1 MSGRDRRRAQAGASE
16 ARVAEPA
23 WYPIVLSWN
32 GREDT
37 VSCLDAITKVS
48 EPRVRV
54 VCVDNG
60 STDGS
65 VKAIHDR
72 HPEMHLIENAWNLGF
87 AGGCNVGIRWAL
99 AQGAEWVVLLNNDAV
114 IAPDAIAEFAAAAE
128 QCPEAGVLAGKLYH
142 ADRPYRVWYA
152 GNRFLPW
159 LGYSGR
165 HRGEGRRDRPRYRRA
180 SPTDRAN
187 GALMAISRAAI
198 ESVGMLDEQLF
209 AYVEDIDFSVRAR
222 AAGFEVL
229 FVPAA
234 RAWHRVGASSA
245 ATAHN
250 SYYGTR
256 NMVVVCERHRPLPRP
271 LSRLRR
277 GIILASFTLYA
288 LRQPNRS
295 AALAAV
301 RAGYRDARAG
311 RLGPRP

>member
-1 MSGRDRRRAQAGASE
+1 VTAP
-16 ARVAEPA
+16 V

-37 VSCLDAITKVS
+37 VRCLDALAKVR
-48 EPRVRV
+48 EPPVRT

-65 VKAIHDR
+65 VEAVRNH
-72 HPEMHLIENAWNLGF
+72 HSETHLIENGRNLGF

-99 AQGAEWVVLLNNDAV
+99 DQGAEWVVLVNNDAV
-114 IAPDAIAEFAAAAE
+114 ISSDAIAAFATAAE
-128 QCPEAGVLAGKLYH
+128 RCPEAGVLAGKLYH
-142 ADRPYRVWYA
+142 ADRPDRVWYA
-152 GNRFLPW
+152 GQRFLAW

-165 HRGEGRRDRPRYRRA
+165 HRGEGRRDRPRYERT

-198 ESVGMLDEQLF
+198 ERVGMLDEELF

-234 RAWHRVGASSA
+234 RAWHRVGASGA
-245 ATAHN
+245 ADAHN

-256 NMVVVCERHRPLPRP
+256 NMVVVCERHRPLPP
-271 LSRLRR
+271 PFSWLRR
-277 GIILASFTLYA
+277 EVILVTFAAYA
-288 LRQPNRS
+288 LRQKNRRS
-295 AALAAV
+295 ALAAV

-311 RLGPRP
+311 RLGRRPRDSGRLHSPRRAAT

>member
-1 MSGRDRRRAQAGASE
+1 MGPQPCSE
-16 ARVAEPA
+16 ARVAEA
-23 WYPIVLSWN
+23 DWYAIVLSWN

-37 VSCLDAITKVS
+37 ERCLDALAKVR
-48 EPRVRV
+48 EPPVRI

-65 VKAIHDR
+65 VEAVRDR
-72 HPEMHLIENAWNLGF
+72 HPESHLIENGRNLGF

-99 AQGAEWVVLLNNDAV
+99 AQGAEWVVLVNNDAV
-114 IAPDAIAEFAAAAE
+114 IAPDAIAGFAEAAE
-128 QCPEAGVLAGKLYH
+128 QRPEAGVLAGKLYR
-142 ADRPYRVWYA
+142 ADRPDRIWYA
-152 GNRFLPW
+152 GQRFLAW

-165 HRGEGRRDRPRYRRA
+165 HRGEGRRDGPRYQRL
-180 SPTDRAN
+180 SLTDRAN

-198 ESVGMLDEQLF
+198 ERVGLLDEELF
-209 AYVEDIDFSVRAR
+209 AYVEDVDYSLRAR
-222 AAGFEVL
+222 DAGFEVL

-245 ATAHN
+245 AAAHN

-256 NMVVVCERHRPLPRP
+256 NMVVVCERHRPLPAP
-271 LSRLRR
+271 LSWLRR
-277 GIILASFTLYA
+277 GVILMTFAAYA
-288 LRQPNRS
+288 LRQPDRR

>member
-1 MSGRDRRRAQAGASE
+1 
-16 ARVAEPA
+16 VAEA
-23 WYPIVLSWN
+23 DWYAIVLSWN

-37 VSCLDAITKVS
+37 ERCLDALAKVR
-48 EPRVRV
+48 EPPVRI

-65 VKAIHDR
+65 VEAVRDR
-72 HPEMHLIENAWNLGF
+72 HPESHLIENGRNLGF

-99 AQGAEWVVLLNNDAV
+99 AQGAEWVVLVNNDAV
-114 IAPDAIAEFAAAAE
+114 IAPDAIAGFAEVAE
-128 QCPEAGVLAGKLYH
+128 QRSGAGVLAGKLYR
-142 ADRPYRVWYA
+142 ADRPDRIWYA
-152 GNRFLPW
+152 GQRFLAW

-165 HRGEGRRDRPRYRRA
+165 HRGEGRRDGPRYQRL

-198 ESVGMLDEQLF
+198 ERVGMLDEELF
-209 AYVEDIDFSVRAR
+209 AYVEDVDYSLRAR
-222 AAGFEVL
+222 DAGFEVL

-245 ATAHN
+245 AAAHN

-256 NMVVVCERHRPLPRP
+256 NMVVVCERHRPLPAP
-271 LSRLRR
+271 LSWLRR
-277 GIILASFTLYA
+277 GVILMTFAAYA
-288 LRQPNRS
+288 LRQPNRR

>member
-1 MSGRDRRRAQAGASE
+1 VSN
-16 ARVAEPA
+16 PA

-37 VSCLDAITKVS
+37 VSCLDALAKIS
-48 EPRVRV
+48 EPAVRI

-65 VKAIHDR
+65 VEAVRVR
-72 HPEMHLIENAWNLGF
+72 HPETHLIENGRNLGF

-99 AQGAEWVVLLNNDAV
+99 AQGAEWVVLVNNDAV
-114 IAPDAIAEFAAAAE
+114 IAPDTIAAFAAAAE
-128 QCPEAGVLAGKLYH
+128 HCPEAGVLAGKLYH
-142 ADRPYRVWYA
+142 ADRPDRVWYA
-152 GNRFLPW
+152 GHRFHGW

-165 HRGEGRRDRPRYRRA
+165 HRGEGHRDRPRYERLA
-180 SPTDRAN
+180 PTGRAN

-198 ESVGMLDEQLF
+198 ERIGMLDEELF
-209 AYVEDIDFSVRAR
+209 AYVEDIDLSVRAR
-222 AAGFEVL
+222 AAGFEVV

-245 ATAHN
+245 AAGHN

-256 NMVVVCERHRPLPRP
+256 NMVVVCERHRPLPP
-271 LSRLRR
+271 ALSAIRR
-277 GIILASFTLYA
+277 GVILASFAAYA
-288 LRQPNRS
+288 LRQPNRR

-311 RLGPRP
+311 RLGPRPNDSGRLHSPRRAAT

>member
-1 MSGRDRRRAQAGASE
+1 VGRSTFSE

-23 WYPIVLSWN
+23 WYVIVLSWN

-37 VSCLDAITKVS
+37 ERCLDALAKVS
-48 EPRVRV
+48 EPPVRV

-65 VKAIHDR
+65 VEAVRDR
-72 HPEMHLIENAWNLGF
+72 HPEVHLIENGRNLGF

-99 AQGAEWVVLLNNDAV
+99 AQGAEWLVLVNNDAV

-128 QCPEAGVLAGKLYH
+128 QRPEAGILAGKLYY

-152 GNRFLPW
+152 GQRFLAW

-165 HRGEGRRDRPRYRRA
+165 HRGEGRRDRPRYRHA
-180 SPTDRAN
+180 SATDRAN

-198 ESVGMLDEQLF
+198 ESVGMLDENLF
-209 AYVEDIDFSVRAR
+209 AYVEDIDFSLRAR
-222 AAGFEVL
+222 AAGFEIL
-229 FVPAA
+229 FVPTA

-245 ATAHN
+245 SLAHN

-256 NMVVVCERHRPLPRP
+256 NMVVVCERHWPLPRP

-277 GIILASFTLYA
+277 GMILASFAAYA
-288 LRQPNRS
+288 LRQPNRRIG
-295 AALAAV
+295 LAAV
-301 RAGYRDARAG
+301 RDGYRDARAG
-311 RLGPRP
+311 RLGPRH

>member
-1 MSGRDRRRAQAGASE
+1 
-16 ARVAEPA
+16 VAEA
-23 WYPIVLSWN
+23 DWYAIVLSWN

-37 VSCLDAITKVS
+37 ERCLHALERVE
-48 EPRVRV
+48 EPPVRI

-65 VKAIHDR
+65 IEAVRGH
-72 HPEMHLIENAWNLGF
+72 HPETVLIENGRNLGF

-99 AQGAEWVVLLNNDAV
+99 AEGAEWVVLVNNDAA
-114 IAPDAIAEFAAAAE
+114 IAPDAIAEFGAAAE

-152 GNRFLPW
+152 GNRFLAW

-165 HRGEGRRDRPRYRRA
+165 HRGEGRRDRPRYRRT
-180 SPTDRAN
+180 SSTDRAN

-209 AYVEDIDFSVRAR
+209 AYVEDVDFSVRAR
-222 AAGFEVL
+222 TAGFEVR
-229 FVPAA
+229 FVPTA
-234 RAWHRVGASSA
+234 RAWHRVGASTA
-245 ATAHN
+245 AAAHN
-250 SYYGTR
+250 LYYGAR

-277 GIILASFTLYA
+277 GVILASFTAYA
-288 LRQPNRS
+288 LRQPNPRV
-295 AALAAV
+295 ALAAV

-311 RLGPRP
+311 RLGPRPVTGPRA

>member
-1 MSGRDRRRAQAGASE
+1 
-16 ARVAEPA
+16 VAEA
-23 WYPIVLSWN
+23 DWYAIVLSWN

-37 VSCLDAITKVS
+37 ERCLDALAKVR
-48 EPRVRV
+48 EPPVRI

-65 VKAIHDR
+65 VEAVRDR
-72 HPEMHLIENAWNLGF
+72 HPESHLIENGRNLGF
-87 AGGCNVGIRWAL
+87 AGGCNVGICWAL
-99 AQGAEWVVLLNNDAV
+99 AQGAEWVVLVNNDAV
-114 IAPDAIAEFAAAAE
+114 IAPDAIAGFAAAAE
-128 QCPEAGVLAGKLYH
+128 QRPEAGVLAGKLYR
-142 ADRPYRVWYA
+142 ADRPDRIWYA
-152 GNRFLPW
+152 GQRFLAW

-165 HRGEGRRDRPRYRRA
+165 HRGEGRRDGPRYQRL

-198 ESVGMLDEQLF
+198 ERVGMLDEELF
-209 AYVEDIDFSVRAR
+209 AYVEDVDYSLRAR
-222 AAGFEVL
+222 DAGFDVL

-245 ATAHN
+245 AAAHN

-256 NMVVVCERHRPLPRP
+256 NMVVVCERHRPLPAP
-271 LSRLRR
+271 LSWLRR
-277 GIILASFTLYA
+277 GVILITFAAYA
-288 LRQPNRS
+288 LRQPNRR

-311 RLGPRP
+311 RLGSRP

>member
-1 MSGRDRRRAQAGASE
+1 MGPQPCSE
-16 ARVAEPA
+16 ARVAEA
-23 WYPIVLSWN
+23 DWYAIVLSWN

-37 VSCLDAITKVS
+37 ERCLDALAKVR
-48 EPRVRV
+48 EPPVRFA
-54 VCVDNG
+54 CVDNG
-60 STDGS
+60 SSDGS
-65 VKAIHDR
+65 VEAVRDR
-72 HPEMHLIENAWNLGF
+72 HPEAHLIENGRNLGF

-99 AQGAEWVVLLNNDAV
+99 AQGAEWVVLVNNDAV
-114 IAPDAIAEFAAAAE
+114 IAPDVIAGFAAAAE
-128 QCPEAGVLAGKLYH
+128 QRPEAGVLAGKLYR
-142 ADRPYRVWYA
+142 ADRPDRIWYA
-152 GNRFLPW
+152 GQRFLAW

-165 HRGEGRRDRPRYRRA
+165 HRGEGRRDGPRYERL

-198 ESVGMLDEQLF
+198 ERVGLLDGELF
-209 AYVEDIDFSVRAR
+209 AYVEDVDYSLRAHD
-222 AAGFEVL
+222 AGFEVL

-245 ATAHN
+245 AAAHN

-256 NMVVVCERHRPLPRP
+256 NMVVVCERHRPLPAP
-271 LSRLRR
+271 LSWLRR
-277 GIILASFTLYA
+277 GVILITFAAYA
-288 LRQPNRS
+288 LRQPNRR

>member
-1 MSGRDRRRAQAGASE
+1 
-16 ARVAEPA
+16 VAEPA

-32 GREDT
+32 RREDT
-37 VSCLDAITKVS
+37 VSCLDGLAKVS
-48 EPRVRV
+48 EPPVRI

-60 STDGS
+60 SADGS
-65 VKAIHDR
+65 VEAVRDG
-72 HPEMHLIENAWNLGF
+72 HPDVHLIENGRNLGF
-87 AGGCNVGIRWAL
+87 SGGCNVGIRWAL
-99 AQGAEWVVLLNNDAV
+99 AQGAEWVVLVNNDAIV
-114 IAPDAIAEFAAAAE
+114 AADAIAGLAAAAE
-128 QCPEAGVLAGKLYH
+128 QHPEAGVLAGKLYR
-142 ADRPYRVWYA
+142 ADRPDRVWYA
-152 GNRFLPW
+152 GQRFLAW

-165 HRGEGRRDRPRYRRA
+165 HRGEGRRDGPRYERL

-198 ESVGMLDEQLF
+198 QRLGLLDEELF
-209 AYVEDIDFSVRAR
+209 AYVEDVDYSLRAR

-245 ATAHN
+245 AAAHN

-256 NMVVVCERHRPLPRP
+256 NMVVVCERHRPLPPP
-271 LSRLRR
+271 LSWLRR
-277 GIILASFTLYA
+277 GMILMTFAAYA
-288 LRQPNRS
+288 LRQPNRG

-311 RLGPRP
+311 RMGPRP

>member
-1 MSGRDRRRAQAGASE
+1 
-16 ARVAEPA
+16 VAEA
-23 WYPIVLSWN
+23 VWYAIVLSWN

-37 VSCLDAITKVS
+37 ERCLDALEKVN
-48 EPRVRV
+48 EPPVRI

-65 VKAIHDR
+65 VEAVRDH
-72 HPEMHLIENAWNLGF
+72 HPETHLIENGRNLGF
-87 AGGCNVGIRWAL
+87 AGGCNVGIHWAL
-99 AQGAEWVVLLNNDAV
+99 GQGAEWVVLVNNDAV
-114 IAPDAIAEFAAAAE
+114 IAPDAIAGFASAAE
-128 QCPEAGVLAGKLYH
+128 QRAEAGVLSGKLYR
-142 ADRPYRVWYA
+142 ADRPDRIWYA
-152 GNRFLPW
+152 GQRFLSW

-165 HRGEGRRDRPRYRRA
+165 HRGEGRRDGPRYQRL

-198 ESVGMLDEQLF
+198 DRVGTLDEELF
-209 AYVEDIDFSVRAR
+209 AYVEDVDYSLRAR

-229 FVPAA
+229 FVPSA

-245 ATAHN
+245 AAAHN

-256 NMVVVCERHRPLPRP
+256 NMVVVCERHRPLPPP
-271 LSRLRR
+271 LAGVRR
-277 GIILASFTLYA
+277 GVILVTFAAYA
-288 LRQPNRS
+288 LRQPNRR
-295 AALAAV
+295 AGLAAV

>member
-1 MSGRDRRRAQAGASE
+1 VTD
-16 ARVAEPA
+16 PT

-37 VSCLDAITKVS
+37 VSCLDALAKVS

-65 VKAIHDR
+65 VEAMRDH
-72 HPEMHLIENAWNLGF
+72 HPETHVIENGRNLGF
-87 AGGCNVGIRWAL
+87 AGGCNIGIRWAL
-99 AQGAEWVVLLNNDAV
+99 DQGAEWVLLVNNDAV
-114 IAPDAIAEFAAAAE
+114 IAPDAIAEFAAAAK
-128 QCPEAGVLAGKLYH
+128 QCPKAGVLAGKLYH

-152 GNRFLPW
+152 GQRFVAW

-180 SPTDRAN
+180 APTDRAN
-187 GALMAISRAAI
+187 GALMAISRTAI
-198 ESVGMLDEQLF
+198 ESVGMLDEKLF

-222 AAGFEVL
+222 SAGFEVL

-245 ATAHN
+245 AAAHN
-250 SYYGTR
+250 IYYGTR
-256 NMVVVCERHRPLPRP
+256 NMVVVCERHWPLPRL
-271 LSRLRR
+271 LSQLRR
-277 GIILASFTLYA
+277 GMILATFTAYA
-288 LRQPNRS
+288 LRQPNRR
-295 AALAAV
+295 AGLAAV

-311 RLGPRP
+311 QLGPRPS

>member
-1 MSGRDRRRAQAGASE
+1 
-16 ARVAEPA
+16 VAEA
-23 WYPIVLSWN
+23 DWYAIVLSWN

-37 VSCLDAITKVS
+37 ERCLDALAKVR
-48 EPRVRV
+48 EPPVRI

-65 VKAIHDR
+65 VEAVRDR
-72 HPEMHLIENAWNLGF
+72 HPEANLIENGRNLGF

-99 AQGAEWVVLLNNDAV
+99 AQGAEWVVLVNNDAV
-114 IAPDAIAEFAAAAE
+114 IAPDAIAGFAAAAE
-128 QCPEAGVLAGKLYH
+128 QRPEAGVLAGKLYR
-142 ADRPYRVWYA
+142 ADRPDRIWYA
-152 GNRFLPW
+152 GQRFLAW

-165 HRGEGRRDRPRYRRA
+165 HRGEGRRDGPRYQRL

-198 ESVGMLDEQLF
+198 ERVGMLDEELF
-209 AYVEDIDFSVRAR
+209 AYVEDVDYSLRAR
-222 AAGFEVL
+222 DAGFDVL

-245 ATAHN
+245 AAAHN

-256 NMVVVCERHRPLPRP
+256 NMVVVCERHRPLPAP
-271 LSRLRR
+271 LSWLRR
-277 GIILASFTLYA
+277 GVILMTFAAYA
-288 LRQPNRS
+288 LRQPNRR

>member
-1 MSGRDRRRAQAGASE
+1 MAE
-16 ARVAEPA
+16 AN
-23 WYPIVLSWN
+23 WYAIVLSWN

-37 VSCLDAITKVS
+37 ERCLDALEKVK
-48 EPRVRV
+48 PPVRI

-65 VKAIHDR
+65 VEAVRDH
-72 HPEMHLIENAWNLGF
+72 HPETHLIENGRNLGF

-99 AQGAEWVVLLNNDAV
+99 AQGAAWVVLVNNDAV
-114 IAPDAIAEFAAAAE
+114 IAPDAVAGFASGAARR
-128 QCPEAGVLAGKLYH
+128 PEAGVLAGKLYR
-142 ADRPYRVWYA
+142 ADRPDRIWYA
-152 GNRFLPW
+152 GQRFLAW

-165 HRGEGRRDRPRYRRA
+165 HRGEGRRDGPRYERL
-180 SPTDRAN
+180 SPTGRAN
-187 GALMAISRAAI
+187 GALMAISRATI
-198 ESVGMLDEQLF
+198 ESIGTFDEELF
-209 AYVEDIDFSVRAR
+209 AYVEDVDYSLRAR

-229 FVPAA
+229 FVPKA

-245 ATAHN
+245 AAAHN

-256 NMVVVCERHRPLPRP
+256 NMMVVCERHRPLPPP
-271 LSRLRR
+271 LSWVRR
-277 GIILASFTLYA
+277 GVILVTFAAYA
-288 LRQPNRS
+288 LRQPNRR

>member
-1 MSGRDRRRAQAGASE
+1 
-16 ARVAEPA
+16 VAEPA
-23 WYPIVLSWN
+23 WYSIVLSWN

-37 VSCLDAITKVS
+37 VTCLEALAKVGD
-48 EPRVRV
+48 PPVHI

-65 VKAIHDR
+65 VEAVRER
-72 HPEMHLIENAWNLGF
+72 HPEAQLIENRRNLGF

-99 AQGAEWVVLLNNDAV
+99 FQGAEWVVLVNNDAV
-114 IAPDAIAEFAAAAE
+114 IAPDAIAGFASAAE
-128 QCPEAGVLAGKLYH
+128 QHPDAGVLAGKLYR
-142 ADRPYRVWYA
+142 ADRPDRIWYA
-152 GNRFLPW
+152 GQRFLTW

-165 HRGEGRRDRPRYRRA
+165 HRGEGRREGPRYERL
-180 SPTDRAN
+180 STTDRAN

-198 ESVGMLDEQLF
+198 ERVGLFDEDLF
-209 AYVEDIDFSVRAR
+209 AYVEDVDYSLRAR

-245 ATAHN
+245 SAALN

-256 NMVVVCERHRPLPRP
+256 NMVVVCERHRPLPPP
-271 LSRLRR
+271 LSWLRR
-277 GIILASFTLYA
+277 GVILLSFAAYA
-288 LRQPNRS
+288 LRQPNRRG
-295 AALAAV
+295 ALASV
-301 RAGYRDARAG
+301 RAGYRDARGG

>member
-1 MSGRDRRRAQAGASE
+1 MGPQPRSE
-16 ARVAEPA
+16 ARVAEA
-23 WYPIVLSWN
+23 DWYAIVLSWN

-37 VSCLDAITKVS
+37 ERCLDALAKVR
-48 EPRVRV
+48 EPPVRI

-65 VKAIHDR
+65 VDAVRDR
-72 HPEMHLIENAWNLGF
+72 HPEAHLIENGRNLGF

-99 AQGAEWVVLLNNDAV
+99 AQGAEWMVLVNNDAV
-114 IAPDAIAEFAAAAE
+114 VAPDAVAAFDSAA
-128 QCPEAGVLAGKLYH
+128 QQRPEPGVLAGKLYR
-142 ADRPYRVWYA
+142 ADRPDRIWYA
-152 GNRFLPW
+152 GQRFLAW

-165 HRGEGRRDRPRYRRA
+165 HRGEGRRDGPRYERL

-187 GALMAISRAAI
+187 GALMAISRATI
-198 ESVGMLDEQLF
+198 ESVGLLDEELF
-209 AYVEDIDFSVRAR
+209 AYVEDVDYSLRAR
-222 AAGFEVL
+222 AAGFELL
-229 FVPAA
+229 FVPSA

-245 ATAHN
+245 AAAHN

-256 NMVVVCERHRPLPRP
+256 NMVVVCERHRPLPAP
-271 LSRLRR
+271 LSWLRR
-277 GIILASFTLYA
+277 GVILMTFAAYA
-288 LRQPNRS
+288 LRQPNRR